1 MKEMSEQY
9 LESKRHGTHLERIA
23 ATIIDYGDIDGA
35 HHKQWVLD
43 QCLKLAAGEAYT
55 MMTAVYLDLTGR
67 EWDTGIAP

>member
-9 LESKRHGTHLERIA
+9 LESKRHGNHLERIA
-23 ATIIDYGDIDGA
+23 AMIIDYGDIDGA

-43 QCLKLAAGEAYT
+43 QCLKLATGESYT
-55 MMTAVYLDLTGR
+55 MMTAVYLDLTGC

>member
-9 LESKRHGTHLERIA
+9 LESKRHGTLLERIA
-23 ATIIDYGDIDGA
+23 AMIIDIGDTDGA

-55 MMTAVYLDLTGR
+55 TMTAIYFDLTGQ
-67 EWDTGIAP
+67 EWDRGIAP